1 MGIGR
6 LAKKIRDRES
16 ELMPDQVTYGGGD
29 MVPLLHYTLK

>member
-16 ELMPDQVTYGGGD
+16 ELMPDQVTYGGGIWF
-29 MVPLLHYTLK
+29 HCSTTL